1 MRYNVELILSNENIP
16 KDKNRIILSFLKHI
30 YESYDKNYYESLY
43 EAEENKRKNFTF
55 SLYMPNCKFTKEEII
70 IPEKKIILNFS
81 TSDMKDSIFFY
92 NAILANRGKSY
103 NIKGNS
109 ITVRNIN
116 INKEKPITD
125 DYAVYSS
132 MSPIVVREHK
142 GDNKKTWY
150 YSLNEE
156 KGEEIFINNLRNQ
169 LLDNFGEERKLDI
182 EEIKV
187 EVLERSK
194 EVKVKHYGIE
204 VLSNIC
210 KIKVQA
216 KPYILDYLYKAGIG
230 SRKSSGFGMVDLV

>member
-1 MRYNVELILSNENIP
+1 MRYNVELALSNKNIS

-30 YESYDKNYYESLY
+30 YEDYDKNYYESLY
-43 EAEENKRKNFTF
+43 KNEENKVKNFTF
-55 SLYMPNCKFTKEEII
+55 SLYMPNCKFTREEII

-81 TSDMKDSIFFY
+81 TADMKDGIFFY
-92 NAILANRGKSY
+92 NAILANRGKPY
-103 NIKGNS
+103 NIKENFL
-109 ITVRNIN
+109 TVCKISM
-116 INKEKPITD
+116 NKEKPITN
-125 DYAVYSS
+125 DYAIYST
-132 MSPIVVREHK
+132 MSPIVIREHK

-156 KGEEIFINNLRNQ
+156 EGKEIFISNLKYQ

-187 EVLERSK
+187 EVLGRSK

-216 KPYILDYLYKAGIG
+216 KPYILDYIYKVGIG
-230 SRKSSGFGMVDLV
+230 SRKSSGFGMINLV

>member
-1 MRYNVELILSNENIP
+1 MRYNVELVLSNENIP
-16 KDKNRIILSFLKHI
+16 KDKNRAILSFLKHI

-43 EAEENKRKNFTF
+43 EGEENKRKNFTF
-55 SLYMPNCKFTKEEII
+55 SVYMPNCKFTKEEII

-81 TSDMKDSIFFY
+81 TADMKDGISFY
-92 NAILANRGKSY
+92 NAILANRRKSY
-103 NIKGNS
+103 EIKGNS
-109 ITVRNIN
+109 IMVRNIN
-116 INKEKPITD
+116 MNKEKPITN

-132 MSPIVVREHK
+132 MSPVVVREHK

-156 KGEEIFINNLRNQ
+156 KGKEIFINNLKNQ
-169 LLDNFGEERKLDI
+169 LLGNFGEERKLDI

-187 EVLERSK
+187 EVLKNK

-210 KIKVQA
+210 NLKVYA

>member
-1 MRYNVELILSNENIP
+1 MRFNVELALSNENIP

-43 EAEENKRKNFTF
+43 ENEENKVKDFTF
-55 SLYMPNCKFTKEEII
+55 SLYMPNCKFTREEII
-70 IPEKKIILNFS
+70 VPEKKIILNFS
-81 TSDMKDSIFFY
+81 TADMKDGIFFY
-92 NAILANRGKSY
+92 NATLANKGEPY

-109 ITVRNIN
+109 LTVCNIN
-116 INKEKPITD
+116 MNKEKPIIND
-125 DYAVYSS
+125 FAIYST

-142 GDNKKTWY
+142 GNNEKTWY

-156 KGEEIFINNLRNQ
+156 KGKEIFIENLKYQ
-169 LLDNFGEERKLDI
+169 LLDNFGEERRLDI
-182 EEIKV
+182 EEV
-187 EVLERSK
+187 NFQVLGSK

-230 SRKSSGFGMVDLV
+230 SRKSSGFGMVNLV